1 MQLLDSQMDQSNVL
15 EDIYNKIYAQLD
27 INDIKCFF
35 QYKNQFISGK
45 LILNENII
53 FEPHNKVQHKKILKP
68 ILVDQRLVIYPDQV
82 CCLYTQQNVLSIYD
96 FLSSLSKSPE
106 QIEQALNCAHL
117 ARGGKQIK
125 FLDLQEVQEFASSTA
140 EIKRLC
146 RNAKT
151 VVLQTYQNTK
161 FCFVTQFAT
170 ELMEHLKLFLN
181 IREIFTSGSEDFE
194 YTVIREEQKAQNP
207 SQNLII
213 RNAVTFQKKVPIVK
227 KVLQGVEQI
236 KYIQELKLKEIQKQ
250 QKQKIYK
257 NINKLVNF
265 SDSQNLTPQSESNQ
279 ISPDVMIPTDDPLGC
294 DIAVMLRINFDKRL
308 DQNAHYFGR
317 KSQILSEE
325 YLLKL
330 HKILPRMLSQFKLL
344 VQFTSV
350 FDGRNLSNLYNSYD
364 FQPVSGDSSKY
375 NTNINITSLKLS
387 QTQIILIK
395 ARNQLFGVVFTGQLA
410 SIQGGTYYGS
420 FIFNLTQNTCY
431 PAVSEF
437 ILKNKQLVFGVSGS
451 ALVIQQD
458 LLTVQTS
465 SSTSYDPPELFS
477 GERFSLF
484 VQAEVDCVEVL
495 RFVIE

>member
-1 MQLLDSQMDQSNVL
+1 M
-15 EDIYNKIYAQLD
+15 
-27 INDIKCFF
+27 
-35 QYKNQFISGK
+35 
-45 LILNENII
+45 
-53 FEPHNKVQHKKILKP
+53 
-68 ILVDQRLVIYPDQV
+68 LVDQQIVIYPDQI
-82 CCLYTQQNVLSIYD
+82 CCLYTQQNVLPTYD
-96 FLSSLSKSPE
+96 FLNSLSKSPE

-125 FLDLQEVQEFASSTA
+125 FLDLQEVQQFASSTA

-146 RNAKT
+146 RNAKM

-161 FCFVTQFAT
+161 FCFVTQFAI

-181 IREIFTSGSEDFE
+181 IREVVTSGSEDFE
-194 YTVIREEQKAQNP
+194 YTVIREEQKAQIP

-213 RNAVTFQKKVPIVK
+213 RNAVTFQKKVVPTVK
-227 KVLQGVEQI
+227 KILQGVEQI

-265 SDSQNLTPQSESNQ
+265 SDLQNLTPQSEQNNV
-279 ISPDVMIPTDDPLGC
+279 SPDIMIPTDDPLGC

-317 KSQILSEE
+317 KSQILSDE
-325 YLLKL
+325 YLLRL

-375 NTNINITSLKLS
+375 NTNININSLKLS
-387 QTQIILIK
+387 QTQIIIIK
-395 ARNQLFGVVFTGQLA
+395 AQSQVFGVVFTGQLA

-465 SSTSYDPPELFS
+465 SSTSYDSPELFL
-477 GERFSLF
+477 GERFSSF